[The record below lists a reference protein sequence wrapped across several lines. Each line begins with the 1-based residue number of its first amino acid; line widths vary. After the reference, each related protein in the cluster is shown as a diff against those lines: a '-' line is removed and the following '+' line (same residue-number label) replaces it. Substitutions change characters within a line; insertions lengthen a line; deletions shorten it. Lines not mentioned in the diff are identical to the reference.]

1 MELTFEIL
9 TIYYLNPFYVLMTNN
24 LYYSITELISFV
36 SNVSSDGLKIAH
48 FLIAEFSEVF
58 AFLGYMIYL
67 EILELNFC
75 GLSDNVKRNIRSKGE
90 NEFNQLMVER
100 IQTIKALYDNE
111 VEEDEEAEENENNL
125 EAKKNIE
132 MRDKTNEGSE

>member
-1 MELTFEIL
+1 MLMYFEIL
-9 TIYYLNPFYVLMTNN
+9 IIYYLNPIYALATNN
-24 LYYSITELISFV
+24 LTYGSSNIVSLISNNS
-36 SNVSSDGLKIAH
+36 SN
-48 FLIAEFSEVF
+48 FLNFLFSELSEIF
-58 AFLGYMIYL
+58 ALFGYIFYL